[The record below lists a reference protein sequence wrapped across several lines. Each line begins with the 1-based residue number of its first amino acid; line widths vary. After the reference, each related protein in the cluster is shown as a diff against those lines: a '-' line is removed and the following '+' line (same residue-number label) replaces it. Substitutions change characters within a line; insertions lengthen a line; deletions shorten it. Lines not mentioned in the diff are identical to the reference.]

1 MQPDVI
7 LQQNQQPP
15 FSFTAKDVVIVTHDT
30 GEPQLVKINAVI
42 VMPDVSM
49 SVSYQQQID
58 AIAAQLPARDTT
70 TIADT
75 DYLANYLLHR
85 GQI

>member
-15 FSFTAKDVVIVTHDT
+15 FSFTAKDVIIVTHDT
-30 GEPQLVKINAVI
+30 GEPQLAKINAVI

-58 AIAAQLPARDTT
+58 SLAAQLPAKDTT
-70 TIADT
+70 TIGET
-75 DYLANYLLHR
+75 DLLASYLLQR
-85 GQI
+85 GNI